1 MEEFMLYSHRK
12 PLQAALLAISY
23 FALGLG
29 AFSQSAGNSTSVSGI
44 VSDPTGAVIPNAVV
58 EIRNPVS
65 GFQRTITTDASG
77 NFSIP
82 NVPFNPYHLSIT
94 SKGFAAYAQ
103 DVDVRSA
110 VPIMLAVTL
119 KVQSNEVVT

>member
-1 MEEFMLYSHRK
+1 MLYSHRK
-12 PLQAALLAISY
+12 SLRAALLAISY
-23 FALGLG
+23 FAFGLVV
-29 AFSQSAGNSTSVSGI
+29 FSQSVGNSTSVSGT

-65 GFQRTITTDASG
+65 GFQRTVTTDSSG
-77 NFSIP
+77 NFFIP
-82 NVPFNPYHLSIT
+82 NVPFNPYHLTIT

-110 VPIMLAVTL
+110 VPIMLPVTL
-119 KVQSNEVVT
+119 KV